1 VRWHRAAPDLKDAV
15 GSRGRGVR
23 GSASAWGQEK
33 KGEGARA
40 RRWMVRVTSNGPQ
53 PVGAG
58 GAIDVQTGEP
68 GADRWATVTVS
79 GGGTG

>member
-1 VRWHRAAPDLKDAV
+1 VRRHRAAPDLKDTV

-40 RRWMVRVTSNGPQ
+40 TSNGPQ

-58 GAIDVQTGEP
+58 GAVDVQTGEP
-68 GADRWATVTVS
+68 GADRWATVTMS